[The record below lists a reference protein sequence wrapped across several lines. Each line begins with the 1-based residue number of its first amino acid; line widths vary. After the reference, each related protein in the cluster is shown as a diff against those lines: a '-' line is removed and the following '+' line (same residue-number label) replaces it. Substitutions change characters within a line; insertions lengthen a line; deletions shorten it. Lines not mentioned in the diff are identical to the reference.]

1 VIESPKFDE
10 LKSPDSEEFISPK
23 FARQLAS
30 LQSKLKRKRA
40 RKIVE
45 SDSESDYDQKQRS
58 KPLSKP
64 SADGPLIK
72 REKAETRSKE
82 LLNYEIVE
90 VSGDDDHGRDD
101 GPRTEKRAIQVMDAD
116 QMRRWMAQM
125 REDPEAS
132 KSPVRPPTGAQRRKQ
147 HADGERSA
155 LPKSLEE
162 RRVKHEGHEEDTP
175 RKSGTQFSDE
185 ELYARPPRLRRKVA
199 APSKA
204 ESIGSRPS
212 TARASSIASTRMSVK
227 KDLEDLI
234 ETAKR
239 TARRF

>member
-10 LKSPDSEEFISPK
+10 LKSPDSDEFISPK
-23 FARQLAS
+23 FAQQLAS

-64 SADGPLIK
+64 SPDGPLIK
-72 REKAETRSKE
+72 RKKAETRSKE
-82 LLNYEIVE
+82 PLNYEIVE

-132 KSPVRPPTGAQRRKQ
+132 KEST
-147 HADGERSA
+147 
-155 LPKSLEE
+155 
-162 RRVKHEGHEEDTP
+162 
-175 RKSGTQFSDE
+175 
-185 ELYARPPRLRRKVA
+185 RLRRKVPA
-199 APSKA
+199 QSKA
-204 ESIGSRPS
+204 ASVGSRRS
-212 TARASSIASTRMSVK
+212 NARSSSIASTRISVK
-227 KDLEDLI
+227 KDLEDI
-234 ETAKR
+234 METAQR
-239 TARRF
+239 TARKF